1 MCYTETMNKT
11 RLIFINGTMGAGKT
25 AVCRLLQQKLPAN
38 VFLDG
43 DDLWNMQPF
52 LVNAATKNMV
62 LNNIGAVLEN
72 FLSSG
77 QFDNALFCWV
87 MHEREIA
94 DGILSRLHTPFDFRF
109 FTLTCEKA
117 ALAARLERDIA
128 AGKRTR
134 GVIERSAERAT
145 HFQKMGSE
153 CVDTTE
159 RTAEQCAA
167 FIAARLLDEDFCA
180 ETFRSLPK
188 AAREIRE
195 EVFIREQG
203 FCAEFDGRDDACG
216 HILLYY
222 RGKPAGTCRFFED
235 AEGWHIGRVALKRE
249 YRGLHAGERLM
260 RAAERAVS
268 AAGGAAVS
276 LDAQVRAAGFYEKCG
291 YFPVGEIFDEE
302 GCPHRKMVKKL

>member
-1 MCYTETMNKT
+1 MNKT

-25 AVCRLLQQKLPAN
+25 TVCRLLQQKLPAN

-109 FTLTCEKA
+109 FTLTCEQA

-134 GVIERSAERAT
+134 GVIERS
-145 HFQKMGSE
+145 
-153 CVDTTE
+153 
-159 RTAEQCAA
+159 
-167 FIAARLLDEDFCA
+167 
-180 ETFRSLPK
+180 
-188 AAREIRE
+188 
-195 EVFIREQG
+195 
-203 FCAEFDGRDDACG
+203 
-216 HILLYY
+216 
-222 RGKPAGTCRFFED
+222 
-235 AEGWHIGRVALKRE
+235 
-249 YRGLHAGERLM
+249 
-260 RAAERAVS
+260 AERAVS

>member
-25 AVCRLLQQKLPAN
+25 TVCRLLQQKLPAN

-94 DGILSRLHTPFDFRF
+94 DEILSRLHTPFDFRF

-167 FIAARLLDEDFCA
+167 FIAAKLLDEDFCA

-203 FCAEFDGRDDACG
+203 F
-216 HILLYY
+216 
-222 RGKPAGTCRFFED
+222 
-235 AEGWHIGRVALKRE
+235 
-249 YRGLHAGERLM
+249 
-260 RAAERAVS
+260 
-268 AAGGAAVS
+268 
-276 LDAQVRAAGFYEKCG
+276 
-291 YFPVGEIFDEE
+291 
-302 GCPHRKMVKKL
+302 